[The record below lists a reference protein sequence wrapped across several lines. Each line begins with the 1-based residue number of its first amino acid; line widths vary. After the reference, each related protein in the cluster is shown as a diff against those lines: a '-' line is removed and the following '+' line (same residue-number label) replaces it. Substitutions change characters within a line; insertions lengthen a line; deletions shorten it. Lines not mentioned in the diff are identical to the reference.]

1 MTIFHH
7 SSCKS
12 FYLSCLLFSYLF
24 FNWWHQWVD
33 HRKWSG
39 LKMSHKS
46 TWFELFTSYCKLND
60 MFTVEYWSSLH
71 VWNALTCVSVPVA
84 HYSLASYSPW
94 QSCNIEELTAF
105 PPALLI
111 ALSLSL
117 SLFFSMPLRFFQASS
132 RWWEMSAVSNKQPH
146 HQRWSDQLRLQ
157 KRILPHRF
165 RPFGDALHKY
175 VPLPLSFIYMQTLHE
190 VILYN
195 TAKQATVW
203 RTVQV

>member
-1 MTIFHH
+1 MTIFNH

-117 SLFFSMPLRFFQASS
+117 FFSACPSGFFKPAQGDEKCLQCPINSRTTNDGATNCVCRNGYYRTDSDPLEMPCTS
-132 RWWEMSAVSNKQPH
+132 M
-146 HQRWSDQLRLQ
+146 
-157 KRILPHRF
+157 
-165 RPFGDALHKY
+165 Y
-175 VPLPLSFIYMQTLHE
+175 LSL
-190 VILYN
+190 
-195 TAKQATVW
+195 
-203 RTVQV
+203 